1 MLFRF
6 LCAALLLAFTSAAT
20 AAYPD
25 RPIRLIAPFAPGG
38 NIDITARTVAPGLTE
53 QLCIFDQVSTSAP
66 HVNAGKLRAIAV
78 AATKRSPLLA
88 AVPTMEKA
96 GVRGFEASTL
106 CKSVFICGK
115 KVFDVFYKEP
125 A

>member
-53 QLCIFDQVSTSAP
+53 QL
-66 HVNAGKLRAIAV
+66 GR
-78 AATKRSPLLA
+78 
-88 AVPTMEKA
+88 
-96 GVRGFEASTL
+96 
-106 CKSVFICGK
+106 
-115 KVFDVFYKEP
+115 
-125 A
+125 